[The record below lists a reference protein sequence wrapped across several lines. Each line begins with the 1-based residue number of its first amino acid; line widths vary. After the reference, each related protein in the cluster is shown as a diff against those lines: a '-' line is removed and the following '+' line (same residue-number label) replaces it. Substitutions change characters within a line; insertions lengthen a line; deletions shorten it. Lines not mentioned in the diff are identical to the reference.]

1 MRQRK
6 KTKIRKI
13 NVYKGEILFLQ
24 KSGMSLRQI
33 SKELYAKHRL
43 KISYNYIAEILK
55 TKRLAC
61 RK

>member
-13 NVYKGEILFLQ
+13 NVYMGEILFLQ
-24 KSGMSLRQI
+24 KQGLSLRQI
-33 SKELYAKHRL
+33 SKELATRHKI

-55 TKRLAC
+55 SMKDLD
-61 RK
+61 

>member
-1 MRQRK
+1 MRRA

-13 NVYKGEILFLQ
+13 SNVYFGEILFLQ

-55 TKRLAC
+55 SMKDLD
-61 RK
+61 